1 MSRLISSSAQ
11 NGPFLVS
18 NTMRTLSICRWRSL
32 ILPSLV
38 AEAAR
43 QHDHGLLERE
53 ADDADRENR
62 DDDVLDVEVV
72 PFVPHPKPDA
82 DAAGEHLGGDDHEP
96 RDADRQAHAGDHVR
110 QHRGEQDLPEYRPL

>member
-18 NTMRTLSICRWRSL
+18 NTMRTLLICRWRSL

-53 ADDADRENR
+53 ADDADREDR

-72 PFVPHPKPDA
+72 PFIPDPEADA
-82 DAAGEHLGGDDHEP
+82 DAAREHLRRDDHQP

-110 QHRGEQDLPEYRPL
+110 ENRGKKDLPE